1 MRKKKGFGLNLFRQ
15 RKPRKH
21 ALIGYLIMCV
31 HVYVHAES
39 LQLCVTLGDPM
50 DYSPPGSSV
59 HEILHTRILEWLPCL
74 PPGDIPDPGIE
85 TEDLV
90 TVVLNS

>member
-1 MRKKKGFGLNLFRQ
+1 
-15 RKPRKH
+15 
-21 ALIGYLIMCV
+21 MCV